1 MLAAMLSL
9 KNIFIVA
16 FTILVFV
23 SCKKATTVTTASDPV
38 QYGTPFDSVPDTKD
52 IAMYEIN
59 VPDFSASSDFTGV
72 MARLDSIK
80 ALGINVIW
88 LMPIYPRGIVNSIN
102 SPYCVRDYEAI
113 DPSLGSL
120 AQLRTL
126 VDSAH
131 SKGMSVILDWV
142 ADHTSWDNAWIA
154 NKSWYQQDS
163 HGNIIPPVGSGYTDV
178 AGLNYANTDLR
189 LAMIKAMKYWILT
202 ANIDGYRCDYASGPP
217 EDFWAAAID
226 SLKAIPNHKLIL
238 LAEDYHYTN
247 FTAGFQ
253 ICYGWNFS
261 YQGLMPVFA
270 TSSAYT
276 ADTLA
281 SINQL
286 EDVAT
291 LPPGAFM
298 LRFTSNHDE
307 DLDYNTPLVL
317 FNSKQ
322 GSLSAFVLAA
332 YMGGIPLIYDGQEVG
347 CATKLDI
354 FSATPIDWST
364 NPDMMQQYKLIMGFR
379 KTSDAVRGGGISYFS
394 RNNDVSAFER
404 ISGADTVMVIANVRN
419 TVINYTLDAAVANT
433 NWLDAL
439 NNKAAV
445 NLGTSISLQP
455 YEYMILSNN

>member
-1 MLAAMLSL
+1 MLLSKNIIIIALAMLG
-9 KNIFIVA
+9 
-16 FTILVFV
+16 FT
-23 SCKKATTVTTASDPV
+23 SCKKNTNTDVV
-38 QYGTPFDSVPDTKD
+38 QFGTPFNGVPDTKD
-52 IAMYEIN
+52 IAMYEVN
-59 VPDFSASSDFTGV
+59 VPDFSYAGNFAGV
-72 MARLDSIK
+72 TARLDSIK

-88 LMPIYPRGIVNSIN
+88 LMPIYPRGTDPKSIN
-102 SPYCVRDYEAI
+102 SPYCVKNYEAVNPNMGTL
-113 DPSLGSL
+113 DD
-120 AQLRTL
+120 LRTL

-154 NKSWYQQDS
+154 NKSWYQQDAN
-163 HGNIIPPVGSGYTDV
+163 GNIIPPVGSGYTDV

-202 ANIDGYRCDYASGPP
+202 ANIDGYRCDYAGGPP

-226 SLKAIPNHKLIL
+226 SLKAMTPNHKLIL

-253 ICYGWNFS
+253 MCYGWNFS
-261 YQGLMPVFA
+261 FQGLLPVFA
-270 TSSAYT
+270 TSNSSSAYLL
-276 ADTLA
+276 D
-281 SINQL
+281 SINQV
-286 EDVAT
+286 EDIAT

-307 DLDYNTPLVL
+307 DLDNNTPLVL
-317 FNSKQ
+317 FNGKQ
-322 GSLSAFVLAA
+322 GSMAAFVLAA
-332 YMGGIPLIYDGQEVG
+332 YMGGVPLIYDGQEIG

-354 FSATPIDWST
+354 FNQTVIDWST

-379 KTSDAVRGGGISYFS
+379 KTSDAVRGGSIQYFS

-404 ISGADTVMVIANVRN
+404 ISGSDSVAVIVNVRN
-419 TVINYTLDAAVANT
+419 AVVNYTFDPSIANT

-439 NNKAAV
+439 NNKASV
-445 NLGTSISLQP
+445 SLGTSISLQP
-455 YEYMILSNN
+455 YQYMILSNH